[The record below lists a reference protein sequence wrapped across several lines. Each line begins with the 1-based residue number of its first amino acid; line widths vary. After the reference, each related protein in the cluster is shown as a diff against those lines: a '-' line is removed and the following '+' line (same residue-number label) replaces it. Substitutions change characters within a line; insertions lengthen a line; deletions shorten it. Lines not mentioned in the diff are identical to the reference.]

1 MKKLPWMKKPRI
13 GKTAAGNKPR
23 ILFKIL
29 PAWTWKRKNWNWNDP
44 MGLVNPSQDGARR
57 GTAWNWNGMALSS
70 VHWLVDSLSIERN
83 KDYKC
88 NSRDA
93 PTSCVTF
100 SSINVGLPM
109 HRPRILFKF
118 LPAWTWKRKNW
129 NWNDRMG
136 LINPSQDGARRG
148 TAWNWNGMAL
158 SSVHWLVDSLSIER
172 NKDYKCNSRDAPTSC
187 VTFSSINVGLP
198 MHAIHQLPGATLWLV
213 NNVNTITSD
222 ATCAAS
228 THH

>member
-109 HRPRILFKF
+109 H
-118 LPAWTWKRKNW
+118 
-129 NWNDRMG
+129 
-136 LINPSQDGARRG
+136 
-148 TAWNWNGMAL
+148 
-158 SSVHWLVDSLSIER
+158 
-172 NKDYKCNSRDAPTSC
+172 
-187 VTFSSINVGLP
+187 
-198 MHAIHQLPGATLWLV
+198 AIHQLPGATLWLV
-213 NNVNTITSD
+213 NNVTHNHKWCHLCCKHTPLITLWSQTCVD
-222 ATCAAS
+222 IATRAS
-228 THH
+228 MNWKGYASHHRCPMWCQAWEMTYLSRHTSLSLSSR